1 MVSQRHHLWNYA
13 ACQWEGVFWSE
24 KKITKELI
32 RTVCWKKQGRP
43 LFPRRG
49 LVMEVVGTDWN
60 WKSQKAWTSVLMLPF
75 GAFHFQLVCVTL
87 DKPVYVFL

>member
-1 MVSQRHHLWNYA
+1 
-13 ACQWEGVFWSE
+13 
-24 KKITKELI
+24 
-32 RTVCWKKQGRP
+32 
-43 LFPRRG
+43 
-49 LVMEVVGTDWN
+49 MEVVGTDWN